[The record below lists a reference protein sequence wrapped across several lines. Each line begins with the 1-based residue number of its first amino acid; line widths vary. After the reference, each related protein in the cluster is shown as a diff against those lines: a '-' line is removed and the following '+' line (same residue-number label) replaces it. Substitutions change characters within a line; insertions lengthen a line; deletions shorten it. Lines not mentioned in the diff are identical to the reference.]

1 MGDIISL
8 RALVEIALPGL
19 LLLLT
24 LCLIGI
30 ALLGREVKHL
40 KELNRRK
47 SEFLMMA
54 AHEIRTPLTS
64 MWMSINLIRE
74 SKKLGNGEQE
84 LLVAAHEEVFRL
96 KTLVNDL
103 LHLGIIESG
112 QMRMNFGDVPL
123 RRLCEKAVAGLK
135 VQADARSA
143 AISIDVPDT
152 LPDVKA
158 DADKLI
164 LVLINLLSNA
174 LRNTAAGDTVFITAE
189 PSGKCVRVSIRDNGG
204 GIPYELQDKVF
215 DGFASLKTD
224 KHGEGTGLGL
234 AICKKIIDRHN
245 GNIWLESVPG
255 KGSTFT
261 FTLSIAER

>member
-1 MGDIISL
+1 M
-8 RALVEIALPGL
+8 
-19 LLLLT
+19 T
-24 LCLIGI
+24 
-30 ALLGREVKHL
+30 
-40 KELNRRK
+40 
-47 SEFLMMA
+47 A

-64 MWMSINLIRE
+64 IWMSINLIRE

-123 RRLCEKAVAGLK
+123 RKLCEKATASLK
-135 VQADARSA
+135 VQADAKSA
-143 AISIDVPDT
+143 VISIDMPEA

-174 LRNTAAGDTVFITAE
+174 LRNTMTSGAVFVTAE
-189 PSGKCVRVSIRDNGG
+189 PSGKYVRMSVRDNGM

-215 DGFASLKTD
+215 DGFASVKAD
-224 KHGEGTGLGL
+224 KQGEGAGLGL
-234 AICKKIIDRHN
+234 AICKKIVDRHN
-245 GNIWLESVPG
+245 GSIWLESVPG
-255 KGSTFT
+255 KGSTFI
-261 FTLSIAER
+261 FTLPVAER